1 MSEYRSKF
9 KDILLVPGIDFYK
22 YGRIP
27 IYGFRSPTEMEK
39 SNGDYCPHT
48 NVGMTNLYLHYTTQR

>member
-22 YGRIP
+22 YGRIWIYCFESP
-27 IYGFRSPTEMEK
+27 ISMEK
-39 SNGDYCPHT
+39 SNGDYRPHT
-48 NVGMTNLYLHYTTQR
+48 NLGMTNLYLDYTTQ